1 MTQTLRPPR
10 DEDAALAASLASRHW
25 PELIDDDFV
34 RRTWTAPGVHVE
46 EDARVGDDVY
56 VLVRALDDEERV
68 WLDLHGG
75 PDQSVLDWA
84 ETRARELGGRRV
96 LTGGWSTEQAKLD
109 ELRRRGDALVRVSWR
124 METDLTGAIPLP
136 TWPDR
141 VSVRTIRP
149 GEERAVYEAHQET
162 FRDVWETIEESF
174 DEWSHILLQP
184 PRFVP
189 DLWFLAVD
197 GDEIAGFAIC
207 HPHPT
212 SPDLGWVAVLG
223 VRRPWRKRGIG
234 QALLL
239 HALHAFEG
247 RGLARAGLGVDSESP
262 TGAHTLYERAG
273 MKPQGTLA
281 WYQKEV

>member
-1 MTQTLRPPR
+1 M
-10 DEDAALAASLASRHW
+10 
-25 PELIDDDFV
+25 
-34 RRTWTAPGVHVE
+34 
-46 EDARVGDDVY
+46 Y
-56 VLVRALDDEERV
+56 VLARALDEEEERV
-68 WLDLHGG
+68 WLDLHGS
-75 PDQSVLDWA
+75 PDPSALDWA
-84 ETRARELGGRRV
+84 ESRARELGGSRV

-109 ELRRRGDALVRVSWR
+109 ELRRRGYALVRVSWR
-124 METDLTGAIPLP
+124 METDLTGAIPPP
-136 TWPDR
+136 TWPER

-149 GEERAVYEAHQET
+149 GEERTVYEVHQET
-162 FRDVWETIEESF
+162 FRDVWEPIEESF
-174 DEWSHILLQP
+174 DEWSHLLLQP

-189 DLWFLAVD
+189 DLWFLAVE

-239 HALHAFEG
+239 HAFHAFEG
-247 RGLARAGLGVDSESP
+247 AGLARAGLGVDSESP

-273 MKPQGTLA
+273 MRATHRFEIYEKALA
-281 WYQKEV
+281 